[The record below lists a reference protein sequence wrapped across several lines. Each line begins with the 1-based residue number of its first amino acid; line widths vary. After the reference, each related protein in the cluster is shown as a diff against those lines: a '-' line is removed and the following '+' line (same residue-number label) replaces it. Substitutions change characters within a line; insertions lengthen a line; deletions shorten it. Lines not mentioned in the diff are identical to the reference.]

1 MKFFVKFIEKYA
13 TYILI
18 AVFMV
23 TLAMIPGITRIT
35 IARGFDND
43 ALPAFNDLVKSVKEV
58 RKTFATDMR
67 QVIISIEAQKDRK
80 VTDGHSLELLK
91 NLTLALK
98 NVSVIKRE
106 SVMSLTTVKQVL
118 NSPEGITSEKLVNK
132 IPSESGETAA
142 LEDRIA
148 HDPFY
153 YGRLISKDFR
163 TSLIIATA
171 YDTAD
176 LADIHNRVAKVV
188 EPFRD
193 RVPGLVVTLVG
204 DPEINYEL
212 NSSIEK
218 DIIIF
223 VVLAVLLILVSF
235 LAIFRSWN
243 GVILPLCGIVTG
255 IIWTMGLM
263 GYYGEPILIISATLP
278 VVLVV
283 IGSEY
288 CIHVYHTLSEQ
299 TAQGHT
305 FRLSLSRAVSS
316 VFSPLFMATMAT
328 FTGGMSLITFKIR
341 PIQHFG
347 IFMGIGT
354 VILMFVALVLI
365 PAMFKVLSKPAKKL
379 EKSVVGSFRTA
390 KHLAQYTLA
399 HVPVAGPITGALAH
413 TVSASIKGGIKG
425 GLNGAM
431 KGADLETLMD
441 RFLRATA
448 RFVARYSIAIVLFVP
463 VLVFISLSNAKH
475 IEIGFDNVSMLP
487 KGSVV
492 RDVTQ
497 RLDKAFGGTQQFDV
511 LIDSKHAGGAIDPI
525 FLAKVALFEEDAKTL
540 GDVSHTFSIVHILKK
555 VHSLLDPKS
564 KTDLPAGSDAIAQYL
579 LLLSM
584 SDSGVPMSTM
594 ITSDNQKLRVNV
606 TVGVHDTQTAD
617 VIYQK
622 LEGFAFDRFGDSAEL
637 RIGGD
642 LVHSIALTRY
652 LVWGKIQNVLIAI
665 LAIFLLIVISQ
676 RSIVRGFLTILVL
689 PVGCLMNF
697 GLMGFAG
704 IRLDFATAIITSVA
718 MGMGVDYAIH
728 FIAGVKEM
736 YRKNKDINAAIEKA
750 IISTGRVMIYSG
762 MCTMVGF
769 SVLFFSNFR
778 SIHIF
783 ATLMCFTMASL
794 LVLSLLVLPAIMR
807 LVPPEFITNHRKLH
821 HLDER
826 KASFAMKVAF
836 SSLIVAILSYGI
848 IWVDAKAAEP
858 TVNVDDILK
867 KAVQNVYAKA
877 EESTYVMKLIDAD
890 GKENAR
896 KMKVWFKRDGE
907 EKAKLLIKFS
917 EPADI
922 RGTGLLNIIEKGKQG
937 DQWLYLPAIKKVR
950 RIKGGNEDES
960 FLGSDFTTGD
970 LSVDTK
976 DRFAY
981 TVAGSKKYE
990 NADCYELVGVPA
1002 GDVDKSSL
1010 PYSKKIMLVRK
1021 DNSMAM
1027 RTEFYNQ
1034 NNELEKVLT
1043 LSGVHQESDKK
1054 WMADRM
1060 EMKNMLSKHVTLIQ
1074 IEKRDRARTP
1084 ADSIFTQANLERN

>member
-13 TYILI
+13 EYILI
-18 AVFMV
+18 AVFLV
-23 TLAMIPGITRIT
+23 TLAMIPGIKRIT

-67 QVIISIEAQKDRK
+67 QVIISVEAQKDRR

-91 NLTLALK
+91 SLTVALK
-98 NVSVIKRE
+98 GVSVVKRE
-106 SVMSLTTVKQVL
+106 SVMSLMTVKQVL
-118 NSPEGITSEKLVNK
+118 NTPDGIASEKLVNK
-132 IPSESGETAA
+132 IPSGTAETAA

-148 HDPFY
+148 HDAFY

-171 YDTAD
+171 YDSAD
-176 LADIHNRVAKVV
+176 LAEIHKQVAKVV

-193 RVPGLVVTLVG
+193 RVPGLVITLVG

-218 DIIIF
+218 DIVVF
-223 VVLAVLLILVSF
+223 VLLAVLLILVSF

-243 GVILPLCGIVTG
+243 GVVLPLCGIVTG

-288 CIHVYHTLSEQ
+288 CIHVYHTLHEQ
-299 TAQGHT
+299 TAAGHT
-305 FRLSLSRAVSS
+305 FRLALSKAVSS

-328 FTGGMSLITFKIR
+328 FTGGMSLVTFKIR

-365 PAMFKVLSKPAKKL
+365 PALFKVLSKPAKKF
-379 EKSVVGSFRTA
+379 ESKVVGGIRTA
-390 KHLAQYTLA
+390 HHLATFTLY
-399 HVPVAGPITGALAH
+399 HVPVAGPITGALVR
-413 TVSASIKGGIKG
+413 TVGASIKGGLKG
-425 GLNGAM
+425 GLHGAM

-448 RFVARYSIAIVLFVP
+448 KFVARFSLPIVLLVP
-463 VLVFISLSNAKH
+463 VILAVAMANAKH

-511 LIDSKHAGGAIDPI
+511 MLDSNHPGGAIDPL
-525 FLAKVALFEEDAKTL
+525 FLEKVALFEEDARTL
-540 GDVSHTFSIVHILKK
+540 SDVSHTFSIVHIIKK
-555 VHSLLDPKS
+555 VHALIDPKS
-564 KTDLPAGSDAIAQYL
+564 KHALPEGSDAIAQYL

-584 SDSGVPMSTM
+584 SDSGVPMTTM
-594 ITSDNQKLRVNV
+594 LTSDNQKLRVNI

-617 VIYQK
+617 LIYQK
-622 LEGFAFDRFGDSAEL
+622 LEGFAQDRFGDSARL

-642 LVHSIALTRY
+642 LVHSIAITRY
-652 LVWGKIQNVLIAI
+652 LVWGKLQNVLIAI
-665 LAIFLLIVISQ
+665 LAIFLLIVVSQ
-676 RSIVRGFLTILVL
+676 RSIVRGFLTILTL
-689 PVGCLMNF
+689 PVGCMMNF
-697 GLMGFAG
+697 GLMGYAG

-736 YRKNKDINAAIEKA
+736 YRKNKDINSAIEKA
-750 IISTGRVMIYSG
+750 IVSTGRVMIYSG

-794 LVLSLLVLPAIMR
+794 LVLSLLVLPALMR

-826 KASFAMKVAF
+826 KVSFAMKVAF

-848 IWVDAKAAEP
+848 IWVDAKAATEP
-858 TVNVDDILK
+858 SVDEILK

-896 KMKVWFKRDGE
+896 KMKVWFKREGE

-950 RIKGGNEDES
+950 RIKGGNEDEA

-976 DRFAY
+976 DRFTY

-990 NADCYELVGVPA
+990 GADCYELVGVPA
-1002 GDVDKSSL
+1002 GDVDKTSL

-1034 NNELEKVLT
+1034 GNELEKVLT

-1060 EMKNMLSKHVTLIQ
+1060 EMKNLLSKHVTLIQ

-1084 ADSIFTQANLERN
+1084 ADSIFTQSNLEKN